1 MVEAIEEVI
10 RRLSSTETTGL
21 WRGTKPGKITLT
33 GKSQRAYSTIY
44 RLRVE
49 SAEEPSARIVYTKVY
64 KLSPRHRDNP
74 AKPRAKLKNEFE
86 TAQRL
91 QAHLNGSQKYAV
103 VKPIAYYLDL
113 LTIVTEE
120 AQGEPLA
127 NALESSCKLWHDS
140 SKLED
145 VLVAC
150 RRAGEALA
158 AIQRATAEPQ
168 KFNPVE
174 LLEYVDIRLQRLVE
188 GEAPFSESNRKQ
200 VLKFLEN
207 AIAQVPGGQC
217 GQCGCHGDYAPF
229 NVLVGPAGVTVMD
242 FATFKSGSLYNDVA
256 YFHHRVEGY
265 LHKPSFNIEAIRRV
279 QNAFLA
285 GYNRGTGREHDPIE
299 NDLLFKIFWIKH
311 VINNYSAVMRKKVM
325 TMRDRLSLAVYLFNR
340 HVFRRYNQWL
350 MQMCQD

>member
-1 MVEAIEEVI
+1 MAEAIEEVI
-10 RRLSSTETTGL
+10 RRLSSPETRAL
-21 WRGTKPGKITLT
+21 WRDAKPGKIVLL
-33 GKSQRAYSTIY
+33 GKSHRAYSTIY
-44 RLRVE
+44 RLQVE
-49 SAEEPSARIVYTKVY
+49 SAEGQPPRIVYTKVY

-86 TAQRL
+86 TAQKL
-91 QAHLNGSQKYAV
+91 QAHLNGSRQFAA
-103 VKPIAYYLDL
+103 VKPIACYLDL
-113 LTIVTEE
+113 LTIVTED
-120 AQGEPLA
+120 AQGDPLA
-127 NALESSCKLWHDS
+127 DALESSCKLWHDS

-158 AIQRATAEPQ
+158 AIQRATIESQ
-168 KFNPVE
+168 KYNPFE

-188 GEAPFSESNRKQ
+188 GEAPFSESDRKH

-207 AIAQVPGGQC
+207 AIARVPADQLE
-217 GQCGCHGDYAPF
+217 QCGCHGDYAPF

-242 FATFKSGSLYNDVA
+242 FATFKIGSIYNDVA

-265 LHKPSFNIEAIRRV
+265 LHKPSFNVEAIHRV
-279 QNAFLA
+279 QNAFLT
-285 GYNRGTGREHDPIE
+285 GYNRSAGREHQPIE
-299 NDLLFKIFWIKH
+299 RDLLFKIFWIKH